1 MSAEAPRRR
10 TPLWL
15 RITLAVSL
23 ALNLLIVGMVV
34 GVFVRF
40 GGGPP
45 PRAAVDFAVPYVR
58 ALAPAQR
65 RAVFRDVRARG
76 EDAPMRRAA
85 RARSYATVVEALRA
99 QPFDP
104 AALKALV
111 RAQAEGAAQLQRTAQ
126 AAWLGLVAQM
136 SDAERAAYADR
147 VAEFAQRPRKHK
159 SGD

>member
-1 MSAEAPRRR
+1 MSAEVSRRR

-23 ALNLLIVGMVV
+23 ALNLLVVGMVV

-65 RAVFRDVRARG
+65 RAVFREVRARG
-76 EDAPMRRAA
+76 EDVPMRRAA
-85 RARSYATVVEALRA
+85 RERSYTAVVEALRA

-104 AALKALV
+104 AALEALV
-111 RAQAEGAAQLQRTAQ
+111 NAQAESAAQLQRSAQ
-126 AAWLGLVAQM
+126 TAWLGLVAEM

-147 VAEFAQRPRKHK
+147 VAEFAQRPRMQK
-159 SGD
+159 SRD